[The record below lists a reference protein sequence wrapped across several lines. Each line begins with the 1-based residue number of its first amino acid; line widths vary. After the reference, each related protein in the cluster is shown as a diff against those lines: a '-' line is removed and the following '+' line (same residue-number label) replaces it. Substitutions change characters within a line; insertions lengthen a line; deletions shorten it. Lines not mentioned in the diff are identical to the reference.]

1 VIEGQRFDWRQGDF
15 FAVPPWAWH
24 EHTNAGDGEVVLF
37 SIQDTPVFEA
47 LGLYREEAY
56 VADGGHQPITGVF
69 EG

>member
-1 VIEGQRFDWRQGDF
+1 VC
-15 FAVPPWAWH
+15 
-24 EHTNAGDGEVVLF
+24 

-56 VADGGHQPITGVF
+56 PDNGGHQLVTGVF

>member
-1 VIEGQRFDWRQGDF
+1 
-15 FAVPPWAWH
+15 
-24 EHTNAGDGEVVLF
+24 VLF